1 MNGKHLKIA
10 RKKAK
15 LTQRELAEKL
25 GTTQNTVWRWEC
37 GRIDPDDETKLRIAK
52 QLNISIDFLMSDEE
66 FPDYYDDDSI
76 ISLSVNPNSE
86 EGRNKLL
93 DLLNM
98 PEKERRELVMKA
110 AAIEDA
116 MEPIDVVKPR
126 ACAGNG
132 NGYDKLAWTKRGT
145 QYIDKNALLGH
156 SWQGSAFKLIDIDG
170 DSMQPRFNDG
180 DRVLFVEGEPVASG
194 DIVIAW
200 WDSRL
205 YIRGFIE
212 DKNGITLKP
221 MNAKYPE
228 IHVDKEDERL
238 YIAGKVIAEVPPL
251 KMVGGFW

>member
-1 MNGKHLKIA
+1 MELKDAI
-10 RKKAK
+10 RAK
-15 LTQRELAEKL
+15 REELGLTQKEWAKSL
-25 GTTQNTVWRWEC
+25 GVSHVTVSKWET
-37 GRIDPDDETKLRIAK
+37 GVQVP
-52 QLNISIDFLMSDEE
+52 
-66 FPDYYDDDSI
+66 
-76 ISLSVNPNSE
+76 
-86 EGRNKLL
+86 RNEMFKKIGLF
-93 DLLNM
+93 N
-98 PEKERRELVMKA
+98 LVMKA

-180 DRVLFVEGEPVASG
+180 DRVLFVEGEPVSSG

-221 MNAKYPE
+221 MNTKYPE